1 MRFDAHF
8 GTFDAD
14 AIETALNLASIS
26 QSRGPKTVF
35 VLTDGY
41 GTRGNLFVKALQ
53 RAENE
58 GVEVIGVSVG
68 FSKTLVSEV
77 YQHYIVAAFPSVLP
91 DALQAYAEQETEG
104 AEEKEILDETNIVL
118 ADARDTVGAVLADA
132 MTVFPK
138 LHEQMRGERDLKL
151 VKGNAP
157 CSSTTVDLCFVI
169 DCTGSMAPYLQ
180 AVIAQVKGCKVS
192 GDSINLFQVSSKASS
207 RPFKRN
213 TLRSPYKCATHWF
226 LIVTSRTI
234 RYLILTSL
242 RALLRSKR
250 TLIVSSP
257 LVDTIWPRTPVVL
270 WKRHPL

>member
-1 MRFDAHF
+1 MERLFSTSRIFFHAYPSRLIKSEDQEWSPAVIFSLLSNLRFDAHF

-41 GTRGNLFVKALQ
+41 GTRGSLFVKALQ

-104 AEEKEILDETNIVL
+104 EEEKEKLDETNISL
-118 ADARDTVGAVLADA
+118 ADARDTVDSVLADM

-157 CSSTTVDLCFVI
+157 SSSTTVDLCFVI

-180 AVIAQVKGCKVS
+180 AVIAQVKGLYKVS
-192 GDSINLFQVSSKASS
+192 NFINFLRYHQKPH
-207 RPFKRN
+207 PFHPREI
-213 TLRSPYKCATHWF
+213 PFDH
-226 LIVTSRTI
+226 
-234 RYLILTSL
+234 LTN
-242 RALLRSKR
+242 ALLAG
-250 TLIVSSP
+250 P
-257 LVDTIWPRTPVVL
+257 LS
-270 WKRHPL
+270 